1 MPKLVS
7 LYIRQTLIGFALS
20 GVFVALLLWTNVANL
35 AHLVTSSP
43 MGYLAVFML
52 FMFNGIVFSGV
63 QFGIA
68 IMRMSGEDDTA
79 GGKGQRIVAQPLAE
93 PALVPVRA
101 APPRG

>member
-20 GVFVALLLWTNVANL
+20 AGFVALLLWTNVANL

-43 MGYLAVFML
+43 MGYLALFML

-63 QFGIA
+63 QFGIS
-68 IMRMSGEDDTA
+68 IMRMGEDSDGS
-79 GGKGQRIVAQPLAE
+79 GGKSQRLVAEPVVE
-93 PALVPVRA
+93 PALIPVRSD
-101 APPRG
+101 RG